1 MMRPRVGQA
10 GLFHPS
16 ATGRLGRG
24 ARCVFA
30 FLALSYVQSA
40 QGQTLCGPPLVWS
53 PCGPAVVVVPAW
65 ASPPF
70 FNSASTPLPQSAP
83 QFHDAWRPLAPHCN
97 FAVEITED
105 FANRLIARC
114 ETHAGPVRDFIL
126 GADVYGDQ
134 ITSTQTWLDFR
145 PWEQAARLE
154 LVVTGEVESRTVGVT
169 PQAHVQSLGK
179 HQFELRKEIEFDGT
193 VLRTRSPSAAV
204 RPRQVNVAAVTPAT
218 GVPLIGPIASSIALQ
233 AANARN
239 PQAAAITAER
249 ITSRSAPQFNDRV
262 DAELA
267 RLNRLLAE
275 QVFPQLQRWDVMPS
289 AQSLATTETS
299 LQWCLTLPSPGG
311 SNGSRLGAA
320 GLEFPRRGTEDVRNE
335 EAALCDADWGGADSR
350 VHGQAATVF
359 LHESL
364 VNGLL
369 DRLPLAGVGI
379 PDAAIDRWFTALA
392 GGAGLAELAHPD
404 GPVEPR
410 LATIVF
416 DEEHPLR
423 LRFDEGRFALV
434 VRMGITPV
442 TGPAIPAQEITV
454 PFTVELTPEAVR
466 FRPAEVTIVPADP
479 NDPGGLI
486 DEAARRVIREQIQGR
501 LEERSAPRR
510 IPLHLPDAPPTAL
523 HVRDVTLH
531 RGWLSVALD

>member
-1 MMRPRVGQA
+1 MTGPHAVPAGITRSRPGASPRGWAHCVITCLALCYTHSACGQA
-10 GLFHPS
+10 LCPPPGWGPIGPVVGLPPVVCHP
-16 ATGRLGRG
+16 
-24 ARCVFA
+24 
-30 FLALSYVQSA
+30 LS
-40 QGQTLCGPPLVWS
+40 W
-53 PCGPAVVVVPAW
+53 GPAAAVVLH
-65 ASPPF
+65 ASPQPR
-70 FNSASTPLPQSAP
+70 T
-83 QFHDAWRPLAPHCN
+83 AWRPLAPHCN
-97 FAVEITED
+97 FALEITEE

-114 ETHAGPVRDFIL
+114 GTHAGPVRDFIL

-134 ITSTQTWLDFR
+134 ITSTQTWLDIR
-145 PWEQAARLE
+145 PSEGAARME

-169 PQAHVQSLGK
+169 PQAQVQSLGQ
-179 HQFELRKEIEFDGT
+179 HQFELRKEIEFEGT
-193 VLRTRSPSAAV
+193 LLRTRSPSATV
-204 RPRQVNVAAVTPAT
+204 FPRQVNVAAVTPAT
-218 GVPLIGPIASSIALQ
+218 GMPLIGLIANNIALQ

-275 QVFPQLQRWDVMPS
+275 QVFPQLQRWDLMPA

-299 LQWCLTLPSPGG
+299 LQWCLTLPSPAG
-311 SNGSRLGAA
+311 SGS
-320 GLEFPRRGTEDVRNE
+320 PHRGTAGPDFSRPGGDHSGSDGTAPCED
-335 EAALCDADWGGADSR
+335 DWGGADSR
-350 VHGQAATVF
+350 VHGRAATVF

-392 GGAGLAELAHPD
+392 GGAGLSELARPS
-404 GPVEPR
+404 GPIEPR

-416 DEEHPLR
+416 DEESPLR

-434 VRMGITPV
+434 VRMGITPL

-454 PFTVELTPEAVR
+454 PFTVELTAEAVR
-466 FRPAEVTIVPADP
+466 FRPEEVTIVPADP
-479 NDPGGLI
+479 NDPGSLI
-486 DEAARRVIREQIQGR
+486 DEAARRVMREQIQGR

-510 IPLHLPDAPPTAL
+510 IPLRLPDAAPTEL
-523 HVRDVTLH
+523 HVRDATLH
-531 RGWLSVALD
+531 RGWLSVAFD